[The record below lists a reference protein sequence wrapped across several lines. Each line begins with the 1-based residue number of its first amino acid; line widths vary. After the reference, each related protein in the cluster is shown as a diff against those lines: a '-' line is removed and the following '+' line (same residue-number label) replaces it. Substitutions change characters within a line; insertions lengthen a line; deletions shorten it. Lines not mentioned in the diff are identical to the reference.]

1 MKNNIKIDVKVRF
14 IESQSRASVKQFT
27 FAYPITITNNGSIGA
42 QLLTRHWLITDA
54 TNHSEDVVGE
64 GVVGQQQHIMTG
76 ESFQY
81 SSGSVIKTATGT
93 MQGAYGMV
101 NDEGERFEANIAEFI
116 LSEPYTLH

>member
-27 FAYPITITNNGSIGA
+27 FAYTITITNNGSIGA
-42 QLLTRHWLITDA
+42 QLLTRHWLITDE
-54 TNHSEDVVGE
+54 TNHTEDVVGE
-64 GVVGQQQHIMTG
+64 GVVGQQPHLMPG